1 MSKKKETVGIHFEM
15 DKFTSETLL
24 KEAEKN
30 GRSKRQEAAIRLADH
45 VARFSSVNEYEYIE
59 R

>member
-1 MSKKKETVGIHFEM
+1 MSKKKDTVGIHFQM
-15 DKFTSETLL
+15 DKFTSDTLQ
-24 KEAEKN
+24 KEAEKT

-45 VARFSSVNEYEYIE
+45 VARFSSVNDYEYIE

>member
-1 MSKKKETVGIHFEM
+1 MSKKKDTVGIHFQM
-15 DKFTSETLL
+15 DKITSDTLQ
-24 KEAEKN
+24 KEAEKT

-45 VARFSSVNEYEYIE
+45 VARFSSVNDYEYIE